1 MNPIPVRVM
10 VLDAWGE
17 IRLDLAPTALV
28 RDLKIQALQAA
39 RVRRPA
45 DQYLVKFRGAELA
58 EGPETI
64 ADAGVV
70 ANAGLIV
77 LARAR
82 SPVR

>member
-10 VLDAWGE
+10 VLDVWDE
-17 IRLDLAPTALV
+17 VRLELAPTVLV
-28 RDLKIQALQAA
+28 GDLKSQALKAA

-58 EGPETI
+58 EGPQTLG
-64 ADAGVV
+64 DAGVV